1 MDDIK
6 RRMCPFV
13 RELLGLES
21 VSEIN
26 ILEHERKGEVFN
38 HAEFKSFFP
47 LKVIC
52 SISIECLFGW
62 LFHG

>member
-21 VSEIN
+21 VSGIN

-38 HAEFKSFFP
+38 HAEFKSFFLSKSFAP
-47 LKVIC
+47 
-52 SISIECLFGW
+52 
-62 LFHG
+62 